1 MGVRRL
7 RVAVSRMMD
16 ARERGLAPGGEFP
29 EWVERSAELR
39 CGLGRLL
46 F

>member
-1 MGVRRL
+1 MGVRQQ
-7 RVAVSRMMD
+7 RVAASRMMD

-29 EWVERSAELR
+29 GWVERSVALR